1 MLQRRSEWRRLR
13 LVASHLTSASGLL
26 SWLLGMQLSVGS
38 LWDPPTVPFPTAN
51 FFFSF
56 LPVEEE
62 DDGAAVGTLP
72 LVALWP
78 RGEEFSVEELLLAF
92 L

>member
-1 MLQRRSEWRRLR
+1 MLLNTVVSE
-13 LVASHLTSASGLL
+13 SYLTSASGLL
-26 SWLLGMQLSVGS
+26 SWLLGIQLSVGS

-56 LPVEEE
+56 FPADEEEEE
-62 DDGAAVGTLP
+62 DWAEVGTLP

-78 RGEEFSVEELLLAF
+78 RGEELSVEELLAF